1 MAKKKICIFIGS
13 SIVEF
18 KEERMELENFIH
30 RLSNDFEDRYDTRV
44 IPVVCEA
51 FDPAMAR
58 TRKQDDYLESMRGC
72 EMCFFLFYTR
82 AGEYTIEEFREAYQ
96 TFLDKGAPKVYV
108 YFKELGQDEKIEP
121 SLTEFMAEVDK
132 TYKHFYNMFSHLDTV
147 KLRILLGIKLNAM
160 DYLPIEVEGNA
171 CKVGGHT
178 LEGVDLRNVPEYAN
192 SKELAV
198 FGRQLK
204 ETEEIY
210 LRMKGQYD
218 AQKGDEAFYREYAQV
233 AAHYHQLKKT
243 VADLRSDL
251 FELMLKLDSTFTSG
265 EITPR
270 MKEAYRLLEAGDKEG
285 CIRILND
292 EERKQDYYDRKERLK
307 AEKARIDE
315 QLKREAIGFIRE
327 RKLAIDVLET
337 MYLYDKRH
345 EAMDELYREIVEEAE
360 EFNVEQDIF
369 YDYAGFL
376 WEQKRFQEAISY
388 AEQLQALY
396 ESGKIEATEQD
407 TAEFLNLLGILYSE
421 TSNFAKAEEC
431 YTKALE
437 IRKRLAETNP
447 GAFEPDLAA
456 SYNNLGNLY
465 RKTNNLAKAEECYTK
480 ALEIRKRLAETNPG
494 AFEPDL
500 AASYNNLGNLYRK
513 TNNLAKAEEC
523 YTKALEIRKRL
534 AEADPGAFEPD
545 LAASYNNLG
554 ILYYKTNNFAKAEE
568 CHTNALKIRKR
579 LAETNPEA
587 FEPDLAKSYNNL
599 GNLYSETSNF
609 AKAEEYFTKALEI
622 RNRLAKINPEA
633 FGPYLAA
640 SYNNLGVLYS
650 GTNNFAKAEEYFTK
664 SLEIYQRLA
673 KINPE
678 AFEPDLANSYNNLGL
693 LYRKT
698 NDFAKAEEC
707 YTKALEIRK
716 RLEKTNP
723 GAFEPDLAMS
733 YNNLG
738 ILYYKTNDFA
748 KAEECFTKD
757 LEIRKRLAKTN
768 PGAFEPDL
776 AASYINLG
784 ILNYEANNFV
794 KSEEYCINALALYQR
809 LAETNPKAFEP
820 GLAISYS
827 NLGELYYNMSKS
839 KEAAEYYEK
848 ALELYERM
856 EARTPGQYS
865 ENLQECREMLEKL
878 KE

>member
-96 TFLDKGAPKVYV
+96 TFLANGAPKVYV

-178 LEGVDLRNVPEYAN
+178 LEGVDLKNVPEYAN

-198 FGRQLK
+198 FERQLK

-218 AQKGDEAFYREYAQV
+218 AKKGDEAFYREYAQV

-265 EITPR
+265 EVTPR

-292 EERKQDYYDRKERLK
+292 EESDRDYYDAQARLD
-307 AEKARIDE
+307 AAVARLLEEKKKI
-315 QLKREAIGFIRE
+315 AINYIRE
-327 RKLAIDVLET
+327 KKLAIDVLET

-345 EAMDELYREIVEEAE
+345 EAMDELYQKIVAEAKKY
-360 EFNVEQDIF
+360 NVEQDIF
-369 YDYAGFL
+369 YNYAKFL
-376 WEQKRFQEAISY
+376 WKQKRFREAIPY
-388 AEQLQALY
+388 AEKLQALY
-396 ESGKIEATEQD
+396 ESGKVEVTEQE
-407 TAEFLNLLGILYSE
+407 TASLLNLLGILYSE

-431 YTKALE
+431 LTKALEIYQRLANNNPEAFEPDLAMSFNNLGILYYETNNFVKAEECHTKALE
-437 IRKRLAETNP
+437 IRKRLTETNPEAFEPDLALNYYNLGGLYNKTNNPTKAKECHIKAFDVYQRLAIANPNAFETDLARSFNGLGNVYLKLNSFARAEECYLKGLDIYQQWAKINPTAFEPYLAMIYNNLGAMYFRTNNFAKAEECHTKALEIYQRMAETNSQAFEHTLAGSYLTLGVLYTATNNFTKAEECHTKALEIYQRLVKSNP

-465 RKTNNLAKAEECYTK
+465 SDT
-480 ALEIRKRLAETNPG
+480 
-494 AFEPDL
+494 
-500 AASYNNLGNLYRK
+500 
-513 TNNLAKAEEC
+513 
-523 YTKALEIRKRL
+523 
-534 AEADPGAFEPD
+534 
-545 LAASYNNLG
+545 
-554 ILYYKTNNFAKAEE
+554 
-568 CHTNALKIRKR
+568 H
-579 LAETNPEA
+579 
-587 FEPDLAKSYNNL
+587 
-599 GNLYSETSNF
+599 NF

-622 RNRLAKINPEA
+622 RKRLAETNPEA
-633 FGPYLAA
+633 FESNLAA
-640 SYNNLGVLYS
+640 SYNN
-650 GTNNFAKAEEYFTK
+650 
-664 SLEIYQRLA
+664 
-673 KINPE
+673 
-678 AFEPDLANSYNNLGL
+678 
-693 LYRKT
+693 
-698 NDFAKAEEC
+698 
-707 YTKALEIRK
+707 
-716 RLEKTNP
+716 
-723 GAFEPDLAMS
+723 
-733 YNNLG
+733 
-738 ILYYKTNDFA
+738 
-748 KAEECFTKD
+748 
-757 LEIRKRLAKTN
+757 
-768 PGAFEPDL
+768 
-776 AASYINLG
+776 
-784 ILNYEANNFV
+784 
-794 KSEEYCINALALYQR
+794 
-809 LAETNPKAFEP
+809 
-820 GLAISYS
+820 
-827 NLGELYYNMSKS
+827 
-839 KEAAEYYEK
+839 
-848 ALELYERM
+848 
-856 EARTPGQYS
+856 
-865 ENLQECREMLEKL
+865 
-878 KE
+878 

>member
-44 IPVVCEA
+44 IPIVCEA

-82 AGEYTIEEFREAYQ
+82 AGEYTIEEFREAYK
-96 TFLDKGAPKVYV
+96 TFLANGAPKVYV
-108 YFKELGQDEKIEP
+108 YFKELGQDEKVEP
-121 SLTEFMAEVDK
+121 SLTEFMTEVDK

-198 FGRQLK
+198 FERQLK

-265 EITPR
+265 EVTPR

-292 EERKQDYYDRKERLK
+292 EERKQDYYDRKKRLK

-337 MYLYDKRH
+337 MYLYEKRH

-369 YDYAGFL
+369 YDYAKFL
-376 WEQKRFQEAISY
+376 WKQKRFQEAICY
-388 AEQLQALY
+388 AERLQALY
-396 ESGKIEATEQD
+396 ESGKVKATEQE
-407 TAEFLNLLGILYSE
+407 TASLLNLLGLLY
-421 TSNFAKAEEC
+421 C
-431 YTKALE
+431 
-437 IRKRLAETNP
+437 
-447 GAFEPDLAA
+447 D
-456 SYNNLGNLY
+456 
-465 RKTNNLAKAEECYTK
+465 
-480 ALEIRKRLAETNPG
+480 
-494 AFEPDL
+494 
-500 AASYNNLGNLYRK
+500 
-513 TNNLAKAEEC
+513 
-523 YTKALEIRKRL
+523 
-534 AEADPGAFEPD
+534 
-545 LAASYNNLG
+545 
-554 ILYYKTNNFAKAEE
+554 TNNFAKAEE
-568 CHTNALKIRKR
+568 CHTKALEIRKR
-579 LAETNPEA
+579 LVKSNPEA
-587 FEPDLAKSYNNL
+587 FEPDLAGNYNNL
-599 GNLYSETSNF
+599 GNVYCITNNFAKAEECYLCAFEIRKRLAKTNTEAFEPDIADSYHNLGALCYKTSNF
-609 AKAEEYFTKALEI
+609 AKAEEYYTKA
-622 RNRLAKINPEA
+622 
-633 FGPYLAA
+633 FD
-640 SYNNLGVLYS
+640 
-650 GTNNFAKAEEYFTK
+650 
-664 SLEIYQRLA
+664 IYQRLA
-673 KINPE
+673 KTNPE
-678 AFEPDLANSYNNLGL
+678 AFEPNLAMSYHNLGL
-693 LYRKT
+693 LYSDT

-716 RLEKTNP
+716 RLVKSNPEAFEPDLASIYNNLGNLYSDTNNFAKAEECHTKALEIRKRLVKSNP
-723 GAFEPDLAMS
+723 EAFEPDLAMS
-733 YNNLG
+733 YYSFG
-738 ILYYKTNDFA
+738 VLYFESSDYI
-748 KAEECFTKD
+748 KAT
-757 LEIRKRLAKTN
+757 
-768 PGAFEPDL
+768 
-776 AASYINLG
+776 
-784 ILNYEANNFV
+784 
-794 KSEEYCINALALYQR
+794 EY
-809 LAETNPKAFEP
+809 F
-820 GLAISYS
+820 
-827 NLGELYYNMSKS
+827 
-839 KEAAEYYEK
+839 EK
-848 ALELYERM
+848 AIELYERL
-856 EARTPGQYS
+856 EAGTPGQYN
-865 ENLQECREMLEKL
+865 EDLQGCRQILAAL

>member
-178 LEGVDLRNVPEYAN
+178 LEGVDLKNVPEYAN

-198 FGRQLK
+198 FERQLK

-218 AQKGDEAFYREYAQV
+218 AKKGDEAFYREYAQV

-265 EITPR
+265 EVTPR

-292 EERKQDYYDRKERLK
+292 EESDRDYYDAQARLD
-307 AEKARIDE
+307 AAVARLLEEKKKI
-315 QLKREAIGFIRE
+315 AINYIRE
-327 RKLAIDVLET
+327 KKLAIDVLET
-337 MYLYDKRH
+337 MYLYKKRH
-345 EAMDELYREIVEEAE
+345 EAMDELYRKIVAEAE
-360 EFNVEQDIF
+360 EYNVEQDIF

-376 WEQKRFQEAISY
+376 WKQKRFQEAICY
-388 AEQLQALY
+388 AEKLQALY
-396 ESGKIEATEQD
+396 KSANLHPSERK
-407 TAEFLNLLGILYSE
+407 TAALLNLLGILYSG
-421 TSNFAKAEEC
+421 TYTYAKAVEC
-431 YTKALE
+431 CTNALE

-447 GAFEPDLAA
+447 GAFEPDLAI

-465 RKTNNLAKAEECYTK
+465 SKTND
-480 ALEIRKRLAETNPG
+480 
-494 AFEPDL
+494 F
-500 AASYNNLGNLYRK
+500 
-513 TNNLAKAEEC
+513 AKAEEC

-579 LAETNPEA
+579 LAEVNPES
-587 FEPDLAKSYNNL
+587 FESDLAKSYNNL
-599 GNLYSETSNF
+599 GNLYSDTHNF

-622 RNRLAKINPEA
+622 RNRLEKINPEA

-678 AFEPDLANSYNNLGL
+678 AFEPDLA
-693 LYRKT
+693 
-698 NDFAKAEEC
+698 
-707 YTKALEIRK
+707 
-716 RLEKTNP
+716 
-723 GAFEPDLAMS
+723 MS
-733 YNNLG
+733 YYNFG
-738 ILYYKTNDFA
+738 VLYFESSDYI
-748 KAEECFTKD
+748 KAT
-757 LEIRKRLAKTN
+757 
-768 PGAFEPDL
+768 
-776 AASYINLG
+776 
-784 ILNYEANNFV
+784 
-794 KSEEYCINALALYQR
+794 
-809 LAETNPKAFEP
+809 
-820 GLAISYS
+820 
-827 NLGELYYNMSKS
+827 
-839 KEAAEYYEK
+839 EYYEK
-848 ALELYERM
+848 ALELYERL

>member
-13 SIVEF
+13 SIVEV

-82 AGEYTIEEFREAYQ
+82 AGEYTREEFREAYQ

-218 AQKGDEAFYREYAQV
+218 AKKGDEAFYREYAQV

-243 VADLRSDL
+243 VADQRSDL
-251 FELMLKLDSTFTSG
+251 FELMLKLDSTSTSG
-265 EITPR
+265 EVTPR
-270 MKEAYRLLEAGDKEG
+270 MKEACRLLETGDKEG

-337 MYLYDKRH
+337 MYLYEKRH

-376 WEQKRFQEAISY
+376 WEQKRFQEAICY
-388 AEQLQALY
+388 AEKLQALY
-396 ESGKIEATEQD
+396 ESGSLQPSERK
-407 TAEFLNLLGILYSE
+407 TAALLNLLGILYSG
-421 TSNFAKAEEC
+421 TNDFAKAEE
-431 YTKALE
+431 YKSKALE
-437 IRKRLAETNP
+437 IYQRLAEATP
-447 GAFEPDLAA
+447 EAFEPDLAA

-465 RKTNNLAKAEECYTK
+465 SDT
-480 ALEIRKRLAETNPG
+480 
-494 AFEPDL
+494 
-500 AASYNNLGNLYRK
+500 
-513 TNNLAKAEEC
+513 
-523 YTKALEIRKRL
+523 
-534 AEADPGAFEPD
+534 
-545 LAASYNNLG
+545 
-554 ILYYKTNNFAKAEE
+554 
-568 CHTNALKIRKR
+568 H
-579 LAETNPEA
+579 
-587 FEPDLAKSYNNL
+587 
-599 GNLYSETSNF
+599 NF

-622 RNRLAKINPEA
+622 RKRLAETNPEA
-633 FGPYLAA
+633 FESNLAA
-640 SYNNLGVLYS
+640 SYNNLGLLYYK
-650 GTNNFAKAEEYFTK
+650 TNDFAKAEECHTK
-664 SLEIYQRLA
+664 ALEIRKRLA
-673 KINPE
+673 EVNPE
-678 AFEPDLANSYNNLGL
+678 SFESDLARSYNNLGL
-693 LYRKT
+693 LYSDT

-707 YTKALEIRK
+707 YTKALEIYK
-716 RLEKTNP
+716 RLTKNQP
-723 GAFEPDLAMS
+723 GS
-733 YNNLG
+733 
-738 ILYYKTNDFA
+738 
-748 KAEECFTKD
+748 
-757 LEIRKRLAKTN
+757 
-768 PGAFEPDL
+768 
-776 AASYINLG
+776 
-784 ILNYEANNFV
+784 V
-794 KSEEYCINALALYQR
+794 
-809 LAETNPKAFEP
+809 
-820 GLAISYS
+820 
-827 NLGELYYNMSKS
+827 
-839 KEAAEYYEK
+839 
-848 ALELYERM
+848 
-856 EARTPGQYS
+856 
-865 ENLQECREMLEKL
+865 
-878 KE
+878 

>member
-96 TFLDKGAPKVYV
+96 TFLANGAPKVYV

-178 LEGVDLRNVPEYAN
+178 LEGVDLKNVPEYAN

-198 FGRQLK
+198 LKRQLK

-218 AQKGDEAFYREYAQV
+218 AKKGDEAFYREYAQV

-243 VADLRSDL
+243 VANLRSDL

-265 EITPR
+265 EVTPR

-292 EERKQDYYDRKERLK
+292 EESDDDYYDAQARLD
-307 AEKARIDE
+307 AVIARSLEEK
-315 QLKREAIGFIRE
+315 KKNAIGYIRE
-327 RKLAIDVLET
+327 KKLAIDVLET

-345 EAMDELYREIVEEAE
+345 EAMDELYRKIVAEAE
-360 EFNVEQDIF
+360 EYNVEQDIF

-376 WEQKRFQEAISY
+376 WKQKRFQEAISY

-407 TAEFLNLLGILYSE
+407 TAALPNLLGILYSD
-421 TSNFAKAEEC
+421 T
-431 YTKALE
+431 
-437 IRKRLAETNP
+437 
-447 GAFEPDLAA
+447 
-456 SYNNLGNLY
+456 
-465 RKTNNLAKAEECYTK
+465 
-480 ALEIRKRLAETNPG
+480 
-494 AFEPDL
+494 
-500 AASYNNLGNLYRK
+500 
-513 TNNLAKAEEC
+513 
-523 YTKALEIRKRL
+523 
-534 AEADPGAFEPD
+534 
-545 LAASYNNLG
+545 
-554 ILYYKTNNFAKAEE
+554 
-568 CHTNALKIRKR
+568 H
-579 LAETNPEA
+579 
-587 FEPDLAKSYNNL
+587 
-599 GNLYSETSNF
+599 NF

-650 GTNNFAKAEEYFTK
+650 GTNDFT
-664 SLEIYQRLA
+664 
-673 KINPE
+673 
-678 AFEPDLANSYNNLGL
+678 
-693 LYRKT
+693 
-698 NDFAKAEEC
+698 
-707 YTKALEIRK
+707 
-716 RLEKTNP
+716 
-723 GAFEPDLAMS
+723 
-733 YNNLG
+733 
-738 ILYYKTNDFA
+738 
-748 KAEECFTKD
+748 KAEECFTKA
-757 LEIRKRLAKTN
+757 LEILKRL
-768 PGAFEPDL
+768 E
-776 AASYINLG
+776 
-784 ILNYEANNFV
+784 
-794 KSEEYCINALALYQR
+794 
-809 LAETNPKAFEP
+809 
-820 GLAISYS
+820 
-827 NLGELYYNMSKS
+827 
-839 KEAAEYYEK
+839 
-848 ALELYERM
+848 
-856 EARTPGQYS
+856 
-865 ENLQECREMLEKL
+865 
-878 KE
+878 

>member
-82 AGEYTIEEFREAYQ
+82 AGEYTIEEFHEAYK
-96 TFLDKGAPKVYV
+96 TFLANGAPKVYV
-108 YFKELGQDEKIEP
+108 YFKELGQDEKVEP

-198 FGRQLK
+198 FERQLR

-265 EITPR
+265 EVTPR

-292 EERKQDYYDRKERLK
+292 EERKQDYYDRKKRLK

-360 EFNVEQDIF
+360 EFNVEQNIF
-369 YDYAGFL
+369 YNYAGFL
-376 WEQKRFQEAISY
+376 WEQKRFREAICY
-388 AEQLQALY
+388 AEKLQALY
-396 ESGKIEATEQD
+396 ESANLHPSEHK
-407 TAEFLNLLGILYSE
+407 TAALLNLLGM
-421 TSNFAKAEEC
+421 
-431 YTKALE
+431 
-437 IRKRLAETNP
+437 
-447 GAFEPDLAA
+447 
-456 SYNNLGNLY
+456 
-465 RKTNNLAKAEECYTK
+465 
-480 ALEIRKRLAETNPG
+480 
-494 AFEPDL
+494 
-500 AASYNNLGNLYRK
+500 
-513 TNNLAKAEEC
+513 
-523 YTKALEIRKRL
+523 
-534 AEADPGAFEPD
+534 
-545 LAASYNNLG
+545 
-554 ILYYKTNNFAKAEE
+554 LYYSTN
-568 CHTNALKIRKR
+568 
-579 LAETNPEA
+579 
-587 FEPDLAKSYNNL
+587 D
-599 GNLYSETSNF
+599 F
-609 AKAEEYFTKALEI
+609 AKAEEYFTKALETCKRLAEANPEAFDSDLAGTYSNLGLLYSNTHNFAKAEDHYTEALEI
-622 RNRLAKINPEA
+622 RKRLADINPEAFEPDLADSYNNLGNLYSGTNNFAKAEKYYINALEIRKRLAKINPEA
-633 FGPYLAA
+633 FEPYLAA
-640 SYNNLGVLYS
+640 SCNNLGILYSDTNDFAKAEEHFNKALKIRKRLAEINPEAFDPDLADSYNNLGNLYSKTNDFAKAEECHTKALEIYQRLANINPEAFDPDLADSYNNLGNLYS
-650 GTNNFAKAEEYFTK
+650 GTNNFAKAEEYYTK
-664 SLEIYQRLA
+664 ALEIYQRLA
-673 KINPE
+673 DNNPE
-678 AFEPDLANSYNNLGL
+678 AFEPSLAGFYNNLGNV
-693 LYRKT
+693 YSVTK
-698 NDFAKAEEC
+698 NFAKAEEY
-707 YTKALEIRK
+707 YTKALKIRE
-716 RLEKTNP
+716 RLAKLNP
-723 GAFEPDLAMS
+723 EAFKPNLAMS

-738 ILYYKTNDFA
+738 DLYSDTNNFA
-748 KAEECFTKD
+748 NVEECFIKSLD
-757 LEIRKRLAKTN
+757 IRERLA
-768 PGAFEPDL
+768 
-776 AASYINLG
+776 
-784 ILNYEANNFV
+784 
-794 KSEEYCINALALYQR
+794 
-809 LAETNPKAFEP
+809 
-820 GLAISYS
+820 
-827 NLGELYYNMSKS
+827 
-839 KEAAEYYEK
+839 
-848 ALELYERM
+848 
-856 EARTPGQYS
+856 
-865 ENLQECREMLEKL
+865 
-878 KE
+878 

>member
-407 TAEFLNLLGILYSE
+407 TAALPNLLGILYSGTNNYAKAVE
-421 TSNFAKAEEC
+421 CCTNALEIRKRLEKINSEAFEPDLASIYNNLGLLYSDTHNFAKAEEC
-431 YTKALE
+431 HTKALE
-437 IRKRLAETNP
+437 IRKRLVKSNP
-447 GAFEPDLAA
+447 EAFEPDLASIYNNLGILYSDTHNLA
-456 SYNNLGNLY
+456 KAEECFTKALEIRKRLVKSNPEAFEPNLANSYNNLGILY

-500 AASYNNLGNLYRK
+500 AISYNNLGNLYSK
-513 TNNLAKAEEC
+513 TNDFAKAEEC

-587 FEPDLAKSYNNL
+587 FEPDLAMSYNNL
-599 GNLYSETSNF
+599 GTLYSVTHNF
-609 AKAEEYFTKALEI
+609 AKAEKYYTKA
-622 RNRLAKINPEA
+622 
-633 FGPYLAA
+633 
-640 SYNNLGVLYS
+640 
-650 GTNNFAKAEEYFTK
+650 
-664 SLEIYQRLA
+664 LEIYQRLA
-673 KINPE
+673 E
-678 AFEPDLANSYNNLGL
+678 
-693 LYRKT
+693 
-698 NDFAKAEEC
+698 
-707 YTKALEIRK
+707 
-716 RLEKTNP
+716 TNP

-738 ILYYKTNDFA
+738 NLYSDTHNFA
-748 KAEECFTKD
+748 KAEEYFTKA
-757 LEIRKRLAKTN
+757 LEIYQRLAKIN

-776 AASYINLG
+776 AASYINLSN
-784 ILNYEANNFV
+784 LYSDTNDFA
-794 KSEEYCINALALYQR
+794 KAEECFTKALEIRKR
-809 LAETNPKAFEP
+809 LAEVNPESFEP
-820 GLAISYS
+820 DLAMS
-827 NLGELYYNMSKS
+827 YYNFGVLYFESSDYIK
-839 KEAAEYYEK
+839 ATEYYEK
-848 ALELYERM
+848 ALELYERL

>member
-82 AGEYTIEEFREAYQ
+82 AGEYTREEFREAYQ

-218 AQKGDEAFYREYAQV
+218 AKKGDEAFYREYAQV

-243 VADLRSDL
+243 VADQRSDL
-251 FELMLKLDSTFTSG
+251 FELMLKLDSTSTSG
-265 EITPR
+265 EVTPR
-270 MKEAYRLLEAGDKEG
+270 MKEACRLLETGDKEG

-337 MYLYDKRH
+337 MYLYEKRH

-376 WEQKRFQEAISY
+376 WEQKRFQEAICY
-388 AEQLQALY
+388 AEKLQALY
-396 ESGKIEATEQD
+396 ESGSLQPSERK
-407 TAEFLNLLGILYSE
+407 TAALLNLLGILYSG
-421 TSNFAKAEEC
+421 TNDFAKAEE
-431 YTKALE
+431 YKSKALE
-437 IRKRLAETNP
+437 IYQRLAEATP
-447 GAFEPDLAA
+447 EAFEPDLAA

-465 RKTNNLAKAEECYTK
+465 SDT
-480 ALEIRKRLAETNPG
+480 
-494 AFEPDL
+494 
-500 AASYNNLGNLYRK
+500 
-513 TNNLAKAEEC
+513 
-523 YTKALEIRKRL
+523 
-534 AEADPGAFEPD
+534 
-545 LAASYNNLG
+545 
-554 ILYYKTNNFAKAEE
+554 
-568 CHTNALKIRKR
+568 H
-579 LAETNPEA
+579 
-587 FEPDLAKSYNNL
+587 
-599 GNLYSETSNF
+599 NF

-622 RNRLAKINPEA
+622 RKRLAETNPEA
-633 FGPYLAA
+633 FESNLAA
-640 SYNNLGVLYS
+640 SYNNLGL
-650 GTNNFAKAEEYFTK
+650 
-664 SLEIYQRLA
+664 
-673 KINPE
+673 
-678 AFEPDLANSYNNLGL
+678 
-693 LYRKT
+693 
-698 NDFAKAEEC
+698 
-707 YTKALEIRK
+707 
-716 RLEKTNP
+716 
-723 GAFEPDLAMS
+723 
-733 YNNLG
+733 
-738 ILYYKTNDFA
+738 LYYKTNDFA
-748 KAEECFTKD
+748 KAEECHTKALEIRKRLAEVNPESFESD
-757 LEIRKRLAKTN
+757 LARSYNNLGLLYSDTNDFAKEEDHYTKALEIYQRLVKSNPGAFEPDLASSYFNLGNLYYETNNFAKAEECRTKALEIRKRLAKTN
-768 PGAFEPDL
+768 PGALEPDL
-776 AASYINLG
+776 ARI
-784 ILNYEANNFV
+784 
-794 KSEEYCINALALYQR
+794 
-809 LAETNPKAFEP
+809 
-820 GLAISYS
+820 YS

-848 ALELYERM
+848 AIELYERL

-865 ENLQECREMLEKL
+865 EKLQECREMLEKL